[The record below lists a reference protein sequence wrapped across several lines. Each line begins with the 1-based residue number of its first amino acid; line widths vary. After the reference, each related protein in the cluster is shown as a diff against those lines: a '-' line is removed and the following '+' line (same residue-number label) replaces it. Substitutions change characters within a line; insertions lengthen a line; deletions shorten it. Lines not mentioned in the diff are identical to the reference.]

1 MTRYESPSNGRKAPA
16 RLGSAD
22 TDGERAGVTNI
33 PFLGSPQTLRLATV
47 LHGGDP
53 SCRSARTVI
62 LKIVKCRS
70 LGELV
75 NVCVGTPS
83 AEIPSGVQ
91 MLLSQALINVT
102 KTYVTTPEQD

>member
-47 LHGGDP
+47 LHGGGP

-62 LKIVKCRS
+62 LKIVKCGS
-70 LGELV
+70 LGETGER
-75 NVCVGTPS
+75 VGTPS

-91 MLLSQALINVT
+91 MLLSQALINDT